1 MLSMGM
7 QMEWCCVHFAGGD
20 GCLYGDEGGDED
32 SRAAEDREDVRT
44 TLMLRAY
51 LDRLNTDDREYEDG
65 ILTQHRNKQ
74 NFCHQM

>member
-32 SRAAEDREDVRT
+32 SRAAEDNEDVEDKEDT
-44 TLMLRAY
+44 FDAASVFGSL
-51 LDRLNTDDREYEDG
+51 EYS
-65 ILTQHRNKQ
+65 
-74 NFCHQM
+74 